1 MQEQIRGWSFSVSP
15 WELDIA
21 RSWDAGWL
29 AAQVW
34 GIPPPLSPMV
44 REPVNHKPSQ
54 SNASHLGEGAHP
66 PSWDTG
72 YSEIQWP
79 PRPWMFLPGSWQLSS
94 SFGLVAAHCPHPV
107 YLLPMPHRP
116 HGHSSLASGTEEQQ
130 PAGSVP
136 GQLSQQVP
144 HTFSV
149 SPGPVLTPPV

>member
-1 MQEQIRGWSFSVSP
+1 M
-15 WELDIA
+15 L
-21 RSWDAGWL
+21 AGWQPRFGASPHPFL
-29 AAQVW
+29 QWSGNLSTISQASQTPVTL
-34 GIPPPLSPMV
+34 GKVPTPPAGTLV
-44 REPVNHKPSQ
+44 TQR
-54 SNASHLGEGAHP
+54 SNGHPGLGC
-66 PSWDTG
+66 S
-72 YSEIQWP
+72 
-79 PRPWMFLPGSWQLSS
+79 FLVPGSSALP
-94 SFGLVAAHCPHPV
+94 LVWWLPTAPTQS

>member
-1 MQEQIRGWSFSVSP
+1 M
-15 WELDIA
+15 L
-21 RSWDAGWL
+21 AGWQPRFGASPHPFL
-29 AAQVW
+29 QWSGNLSTISQASQTPVTL
-34 GIPPPLSPMV
+34 GKVPP
-44 REPVNHKPSQ
+44 
-54 SNASHLGEGAHP
+54 P

-79 PRPWMFLPGSWQLSS
+79 PRWMDGCSFLVPGSSALP
-94 SFGLVAAHCPHPV
+94 LVWWLPTAPTQS